1 MSAMTL
7 SAKRQVVLPAD
18 LCRQMALQPGSRVE
32 VTLAEDG
39 SAILIRPQAPAQRKP
54 ASVLFGRVVRHGPAV
69 PIDELQGLAAARR
82 VLGGRPDRGSG
93 KPQDD
98 ES

>member
-7 SAKRQVVLPAD
+7 SSKRQVVLPAD

-39 SAILIRPQAPAQRKP
+39 SGILIRPQAPAQRKP
-54 ASVLFGRVVRHGPAV
+54 ASVLFGRVVREGPAV
-69 PIDELQGLAAARR
+69 PIEELQGLAAAR
-82 VLGGRPDRGSG
+82 LGLQPMVAEPARFGLRS
-93 KPQDD
+93 
-98 ES
+98 